1 MEQLHCTL
9 PCTSL
14 ASCLG
19 MIAIYG
25 ANANA
30 MRMLLTYLDVQKV
43 HST

>member
-1 MEQLHCTL
+1 MPRCSINTL
-9 PCTSL
+9 SAL
-14 ASCLG
+14 VSCLG
-19 MIAIYG
+19 MMAIYG